1 MNMVSRRG
9 FLGGATAGV
18 AASTLGAFG
27 FAGAEQALAASV
39 RPYKLSRTTETRNNC
54 PYCSVGCGVLVYG
67 LGDHSKN
74 AKASVLHI
82 EGDPDHPVN
91 RGTLCPKGA
100 ALLDFVHSETRT
112 KYPMIRKPGSDKLE
126 RVSWNYALDRIARL
140 LKDDRDKNF
149 QAKNPDGVTVNRWVT
164 TGMLAASASTNE
176 TAYLTWKWTRGM
188 GILAIDNQARV

>member
-9 FLGGATAGV
+9 FLGGASAGLT
-18 AASTLGAFG
+18 ASTLGAFG

-67 LGDHSKN
+67 LGDRSKN

-100 ALLDFVHSETRT
+100 ALLDFIHSDTRT

-126 RVSWNYALDRIARL
+126 RVSWDTALDRVARL

-149 QAKNPDGVTVNRWVT
+149 QATNSDGATVNRWVT

-176 TAYLTWKWTRGM
+176 TAYLTWKWTRSM
-188 GILAIDNQARV
+188 GVLAIDNQARV